1 MSSLSEYSDQSNRI
15 LDRIELR
22 FGIDSDLRSRLH
34 PVVAKV
40 LALGEREERRKD
52 LLRLVAEA
60 YAHHIRAR
68 EVIEDLDQALRE
80 RINSQFAETL
90 GIQPPN
96 LNPE

>member
-1 MSSLSEYSDQSNRI
+1 MSSLGQFSQQADSI

-22 FGIDSDLRSRLH
+22 FGIDSDLRNRLH

-40 LALGEREERRKD
+40 LAVGDHHAKRKQ

-68 EVIEDLDQALRE
+68 DVIEDLDQKLRDL
-80 RINSQFAETL
+80 INIRFAETL
-90 GIQPPN
+90 GIEPPN
-96 LNPE
+96 LAP